1 MEAACPGAFKTQ
13 SSAFRKARGSA
24 WEGNVFRDPQ
34 DGKDKTAELC
44 KEYRTNKACAA
55 KVDSIRAAKGMYNA
69 CTKCNTPKA
78 RECVKRAGR
87 CLVGAAKDAA
97 GNLCTSF
104 KVAICQSFVHCA
116 QEALATC
123 EGYVGAQPPPLGSH
137 PSVDP

>member
-1 MEAACPGAFKTQ
+1 M
-13 SSAFRKARGSA
+13 
-24 WEGNVFRDPQ
+24 FRDPQ